1 MFDGYVQGPTIKDHE
16 YQRRIG
22 KTCADIQLCENI
34 KAHSDQQTFLLN
46 EKNKSQFIE
55 LLSRCLQADAQI
67 VCNSMGDADT
77 LIVETVL
84 QFARQERE
92 VKVVADNTDVPLEC
106 EYG

>member
-55 LLSRCLQADAQI
+55 LLSRCLQADGQI

-77 LIVETVL
+77 LIVEIWKSFNL
-84 QFARQERE
+84 QDKKE
-92 VKVVADNTDVPLEC
+92 K
-106 EYG
+106 